1 MCLATITPDVSV
13 LCFVDTKPRMAQLMR
28 LKTTGGDKVEIIK
41 TIAPDWKNIGIL
53 MDLDPNAR
61 KVECIETDHA
71 HKRNG
76 SVICCQEIF
85 RLWFDSPD
93 ATWGNLI
100 ELLIDAEHTALAEQV
115 KNALGL

>member
-1 MCLATITPDVSV
+1 MYLFH
-13 LCFVDTKPRMAQLMR
+13 FVDSKPTMAQLMM
-28 LKTTGGDKVEIIK
+28 LKTSKGENVEIIP
-41 TIAPDWKNIGIL
+41 TIAPDWKQVGYLINF
-53 MDLDPNAR
+53 DPNGR
-61 KVECIETDHA
+61 KVDCIEADLA

-85 RLWFDSPD
+85 RLWLDNRD

-100 ELLIDAEHTALAEQV
+100 ELLIDSKYKELAGHV